1 MNCPKQGTF
10 VDCGVFTILKMTL
23 LMKGQE
29 LTANSYSQTKI
40 YEWNTRKRI
49 GQIIHQSHQL

>member
-10 VDCGVFTILKMTL
+10 VDCGVFTILK